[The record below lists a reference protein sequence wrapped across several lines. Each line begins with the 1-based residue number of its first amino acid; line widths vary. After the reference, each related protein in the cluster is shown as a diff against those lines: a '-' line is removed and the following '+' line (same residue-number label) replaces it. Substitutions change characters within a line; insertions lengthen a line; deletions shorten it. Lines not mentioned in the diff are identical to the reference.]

1 MLLNH
6 TLTFL
11 LGSTQSFKLRLQIHH
26 VDLSDAGVV
35 QIIA

>member
-11 LGSTQSFKLRLQIHH
+11 LGSTQSFKLRLHTH
-26 VDLSDAGVV
+26 RVDLPDAGAV
-35 QIIA
+35 QITA